1 MVATFLPCLRRS
13 GYGLSQK
20 EFYVIVWGGLRGA
33 LGITLGLMVAT
44 DVALDKRLRELT
56 IFYMSG
62 LATMTLL
69 INGTTCMY
77 IILIIYKGH
86 YVIG

>member
-1 MVATFLPCLRRS
+1 
-13 GYGLSQK
+13 
-20 EFYVIVWGGLRGA
+20 
-33 LGITLGLMVAT
+33 
-44 DVALDKRLRELT
+44 
-56 IFYMSG
+56 MSG